1 MRSRGQDFGLQ
12 LQTVVGSKLLLRGS
26 RPLLW
31 GSKLLQG
38 PDCYSGV
45 QNVTERVQNVTERL
59 QQLSSA
65 SLCLIL
71 HLPHLIQAVDTL
83 ILYIYRILFKLP
95 VCSLSKRR
103 RSKVWPVQWWCRLT
117 CSKLAKIKFFFS
129 VIRIRSGQPDHLILI
144 QSGLVWNSW
153 SGWLLA
159 CKLAIYYFS
168 RNESSRNDLISKRR
182 VNFGLTTIK
191 SYDNIL

>member
-26 RPLLW
+26 RSLLW

-83 ILYIYRILFKLP
+83 ILYIYRIFHLP
-95 VCSLSKRR
+95 VCYLSNVGYQKY
-103 RSKVWPVQWWCRLT
+103 
-117 CSKLAKIKFFFS
+117 
-129 VIRIRSGQPDHLILI
+129 GQYNN
-144 QSGLVWNSW
+144 GA
-153 SGWLLA
+153 G
-159 CKLAIYYFS
+159 
-168 RNESSRNDLISKRR
+168 
-182 VNFGLTTIK
+182 
-191 SYDNIL
+191 

>member
-1 MRSRGQDFGLQ
+1 MARISVYNCNSKK

-38 PDCYSGV
+38 QDCYSGV

-59 QQLSSA
+59 QQLSLV

-83 ILYIYRILFKLP
+83 ILYIYRILFNLP

-117 CSKLAKIKFFFS
+117 CSKLAKIKILFS
-129 VIRIRSGQPDHLILI
+129 VIRIRSGPVRPTGSSHPDPVR
-144 QSGLVWNSW
+144 SGPANQIISSW
-153 SGWLLA
+153 SGPVRF
-159 CKLAIYYFS
+159 KIPNPVGS
-168 RNESSRNDLISKRR
+168 
-182 VNFGLTTIK
+182 
-191 SYDNIL
+191 